1 MLRLTVKLLFASGFL
16 SSVLLFAGCGDQ
28 PKAAE
33 RPNSPNKAADETS
46 PAGKNAEAASS
57 PAAAKAPPAAPAVL
71 EGVRQFAQ
79 VLDLGKL
86 PVPTGGTLGESSPT
100 RFHASVPLAVPAA
113 VDFYAGKLDT
123 LGWKRAG
130 PKTMEAVTDSF
141 AQLQLG
147 KVGYLLTMT
156 VVPSDPKISSV
167 EIEQHGDLDARTLL
181 RLEGAED
188 QYSDHGSSLYFTTV
202 KFDKAVD
209 EMRRRLKAA
218 GWQEYDRA
226 FSQKADRRDAADL
239 LFRKKAYS
247 LGVSISIPPAD
258 PGKTAVQCHVTTLA
272 RDMPAPADAGHV
284 EIADSRWIMMCDT
297 PGDMAAAAEYY
308 RKAMKEVGFPDAP
321 KENSSD
327 NWRTLSFESPDHNL
341 VLITLQPAKEKNA
354 KEKNAKEKDA
364 KVQGTKVKLEGYSAA
379 FLEAQKKAATAAKL
393 KRLAQEK
400 ADIEAKL
407 ARAKA
412 VIGARQ
418 DESIDSVLEKAE
430 KDLKQAQPNDGNIK
444 KIQDELDAK
453 MKELQDAKS
462 RDSSTGGRLGK

>member
-1 MLRLTVKLLFASGFL
+1 MPRLIVKLSFAPGFL
-16 SSVLLFAGCGDQ
+16 ASVFLIAGCGDQ
-28 PKAAE
+28 PA
-33 RPNSPNKAADETS
+33 AADKSS
-46 PAGKNAEAASS
+46 PPVAGADASS
-57 PAAAKAPPAAPAVL
+57 PDTKNADPGSTPAAAPKAAPAVL
-71 EGVRQFAQ
+71 EDVRQFAQ

-86 PVPTGGTLGESSPT
+86 PVPSGGTLGETSPT

-113 VDFYAGKLDT
+113 VEFYVGKLDA
-123 LGWKRAG
+123 LGWKKAG
-130 PKTMEAVTDSF
+130 PKTMETVIDAF

-147 KVGYLLTMT
+147 KDGYLLSMT
-156 VVPSDPKISSV
+156 ILPSDPKISSV
-167 EIEQHGDLDARTLL
+167 EIEQRGDLDARTLP
-181 RLEGAED
+181 RLDGAED

-258 PGKTAVQCHVTTLA
+258 PAKTAVQCHVTTLA

-284 EIADSRWIMMCDT
+284 EIEDSRWIMMCDT
-297 PGDMAAAAEYY
+297 PGDMAAAADYY
-308 RKAMKEVGFPDAP
+308 RKTMKEVGFPDAP

-327 NWRTLSFESPDHNL
+327 NWRTLSFESPDHDL
-341 VLITLQPAKEKNA
+341 VLITLQPG
-354 KEKNAKEKDA
+354 KEKDA

-379 FLEAQKKAATAAKL
+379 FREAMKKALTADKL
-393 KRLAQEK
+393 KHEALEK
-400 ADIEAKL
+400 AAAEDKA

-412 VIGARQ
+412 FKQESDRQDKLIESAIGAAVKSATQ
-418 DESIDSVLEKAE
+418 SMPSGDS
-430 KDLKQAQPNDGNIK
+430 K
-444 KIQDELDAK
+444 KIEDDMKAK
-453 MKELQDAKS
+453 MQKALQDAGIGDVPKP
-462 RDSSTGGRLGK
+462 DAKAAK